1 MEQSKIMLPT
11 KKKKERY
18 NAMLN
23 ITELIL
29 KAAEYDIGDPK
40 RINHFIKV
48 HSFAK
53 IIGEKEGLTADS
65 LNLLEAAA
73 VLHDIGIHNCE
84 KKYGS
89 TAGNYQQTEGV
100 PVAEDIL
107 VRLGA
112 ERELIENICFL
123 IAHHHTYTGI
133 NSIEWQ
139 ILIEADF
146 LVNAYEDELSAE
158 AVKNAGSKIFRT
170 DEGKKLLKILFSVET
185 E

>member
-1 MEQSKIMLPT
+1 
-11 KKKKERY
+11 
-18 NAMLN
+18 MLN

-112 ERELIENICFL
+112 E
-123 IAHHHTYTGI
+123 
-133 NSIEWQ
+133 Q
-139 ILIEADF
+139 
-146 LVNAYEDELSAE
+146 
-158 AVKNAGSKIFRT
+158 
-170 DEGKKLLKILFSVET
+170 
-185 E
+185 

>member
-1 MEQSKIMLPT
+1 
-11 KKKKERY
+11 
-18 NAMLN
+18 MLN
-23 ITELIL
+23 ITELTL

-53 IIGEKEGLTADS
+53 LIGEKEGLTADS

-107 VRLGA
+107 RKLGA
-112 ERELIENICFL
+112 DRNLIEKVCFL

-133 NSIEWQ
+133 DSIEWQ

-146 LVNAYEDELSAE
+146 LVNAYEDEMSAE

-170 DEGKKLLKILFSVET
+170 NEGKKLLKILFSAET